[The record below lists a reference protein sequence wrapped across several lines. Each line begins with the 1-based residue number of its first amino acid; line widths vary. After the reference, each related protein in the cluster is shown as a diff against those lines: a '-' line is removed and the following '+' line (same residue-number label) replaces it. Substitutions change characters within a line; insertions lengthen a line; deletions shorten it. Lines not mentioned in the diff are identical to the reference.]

1 MKCPKCGKE
10 SSGKFC
16 QHCGA
21 KLDGTSSLNKN
32 QSYNYNPTEQPK
44 KKNKGCLIAV
54 IVVAVILVVFMFL
67 IAIGLSLNN
76 SDKQS
81 SSEPTES
88 AKKEYVE
95 SIEPVISNPDAYKG
109 KYVKFY
115 GIISSVDE
123 DEDSYGYQ
131 VYTDVD
137 YNNSVLVEV
146 PKDVMSSPIKDSQ
159 TFVSIDAEI
168 DGSYDGQTVMGVA
181 NTWAYLKAIS
191 FEETTYEESFGK
203 ANTTW
208 EFSDKIIDQNGMS
221 VSITKVE
228 FASDETRVYITA
240 TNNSAD
246 SFNLWSSS
254 CKVIQNGTQYEQ
266 SFSNY
271 MADYPQISSEI
282 LPGASSSGIILFDKL
297 EPSAF
302 QFYIDGSSNNW
313 EIESQPYQFDLVQ

>member
-21 KLDGTSSLNKN
+21 KLDDTSSLNKN

-67 IAIGLSLNN
+67 IAIGLSLND

-282 LPGASSSGIILFDKL
+282 LPGASSSGIIPF
-297 EPSAF
+297 
-302 QFYIDGSSNNW
+302 
-313 EIESQPYQFDLVQ
+313 

>member
-1 MKCPKCGKE
+1 M
-10 SSGKFC
+10 
-16 QHCGA
+16 
-21 KLDGTSSLNKN
+21 
-32 QSYNYNPTEQPK
+32 
-44 KKNKGCLIAV
+44 
-54 IVVAVILVVFMFL
+54 
-67 IAIGLSLNN
+67 
-76 SDKQS
+76 
-81 SSEPTES
+81 
-88 AKKEYVE
+88 
-95 SIEPVISNPDAYKG
+95 
-109 KYVKFY
+109 
-115 GIISSVDE
+115 
-123 DEDSYGYQ
+123 
-131 VYTDVD
+131 
-137 YNNSVLVEV
+137 
-146 PKDVMSSPIKDSQ
+146 
-159 TFVSIDAEI
+159 EI

-282 LPGASSSGIILFDKL
+282 LPDQAPELFCLINWNHQHFNFILMVQAII
-297 EPSAF
+297 
-302 QFYIDGSSNNW
+302 GR
-313 EIESQPYQFDLVQ
+313 